1 MMLCFGKL
9 LTPMWPRVAR
19 LVRDLISKKQGGQSA
34 VQFID
39 FVLHAELPI
48 ALLILPVI
56 QNRVKQ
62 KASCEQDA
70 LWQAE
75 IIERIES
82 KHHFTLP
89 LGALLNK

>member
-1 MMLCFGKL
+1 
-9 LTPMWPRVAR
+9 
-19 LVRDLISKKQGGQSA
+19 LISKKQGGQSA

-89 LGALLNK
+89 LGALLN